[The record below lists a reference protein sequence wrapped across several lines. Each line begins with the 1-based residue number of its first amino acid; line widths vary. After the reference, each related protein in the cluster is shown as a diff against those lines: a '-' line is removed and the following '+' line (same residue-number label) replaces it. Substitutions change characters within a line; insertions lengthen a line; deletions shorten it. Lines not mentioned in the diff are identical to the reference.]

1 MDNPPQN
8 ENYVITY
15 PYTVHFFN
23 FFQHTN
29 TQKYI
34 LKDVGYQFQPPLYNG
49 SQNSLVTNILQNI
62 LYLFKQHLVRILL
75 FI

>member
-8 ENYVITY
+8 ENYVIPY

-62 LYLFKQHLVRILL
+62 LYPTV
-75 FI
+75 